1 MKHQGGRLDESDQVD
16 PSNESGQRRVV
27 SLESEEGDLFEVD
40 RQLQLD
46 EARRIALRFGRRV
59 NGAAVSLNELI
70 ELSELRSRK
79 SKEERE

>member
-46 EARRIALRFGRRV
+46 EAHKVALRFGRRIS
-59 NGAAVSLNELI
+59 GAAVSLSELSELI
-70 ELSELRSRK
+70 ELS
-79 SKEERE
+79 